1 MLKVENLVK
10 RFGDKYAVNDI
21 SFTIGD
27 KEIVGF
33 LGPNGAGKTTVMNI
47 LTGYLSYTSG
57 SVTVDCFEI
66 LDNPTEAK
74 KLIGYLPEHPPLYPD
89 MTVWEY
95 LCFVYDLKDC
105 ARSDNS
111 KVTNR
116 TQHLMEIC
124 EKTRLLDVRKT
135 VIRHLS
141 KGYCQRVGIAQALV
155 GYPKIIILDEPT
167 VGLDPKQITEIRALI
182 RSLGKEH
189 SIILSNHILSEVQA
203 VCNRIIIVNKGRIV
217 ADELTEDLDTLLAG
231 AKRLSVQICGP
242 KSEVLTGLRA
252 IDGVV
257 SVDPPKEAHD
267 SSAYEYKIDSEKGAD
282 VRVKIFELCKNNDW
296 PIVGMETVRSS
307 LENVFLKLT
316 ETKETKNSGKG
327 NKKKANN

>member
-27 KEIVGF
+27 NEIVGF

-47 LTGYLSYTSG
+47 LTGCLSYTSG

-74 KLIGYLPEHPPLYPD
+74 KLIGYLPEQPPLYPD

-105 ARSDNS
+105 ARNPKITS
-111 KVTNR
+111 R
-116 TQHLMEIC
+116 TKHLMEIC
-124 EKTRLLDVRKT
+124 EKTRILDVRKR

-155 GYPKIIILDEPT
+155 GYPKLIILDEPT
-167 VGLDPKQITEIRALI
+167 VGLDPKQITEIRSLI
-182 RSLGKEH
+182 RSLAKEH
-189 SIILSNHILSEVQA
+189 SVILSNHVLSEVQA
-203 VCNRIIIVNKGRIV
+203 VCNRIIIINKGRIV
-217 ADELTEDLDTLLAG
+217 ADELTEDLDSLLAG
-231 AKRLSVQICGP
+231 AKRLSVQIRGARA
-242 KSEVLTGLRA
+242 EVYAKLRE
-252 IDGVV
+252 IDGVI
-257 SVDPPKEAHD
+257 SVDPPREVSD
-267 SSAYEYKIDSEKGAD
+267 SAAYEYKIDSEKGVD
-282 VRVKIFELCKNNDW
+282 VRVKIFDLCKENDW
-296 PIVGMETVRSS
+296 PIMGMETVRSS

-316 ETKETKNSGKG
+316 ETREPKNTSKG
-327 NKKKANN
+327 NKRK